1 MVIGIQKG
9 YTESMAI
16 TNYNAYIKQ
25 LESIYNQY
33 GYSVSDAILRDFI
46 VRERL
51 DVNFRITIQ
60 DLRKDLTTI
69 HNKASTRKP
78 LTSPLRTTQKPATKP
93 VLPASQAVI
102 KTYPEYMAALEK
114 LYINKGKVVLTDTEI
129 QNFISINKIDTEFGV
144 TKADVKK
151 RSPNHRQEMASAS
164 FQTTTYQNVH
174 SAKA

>member
-1 MVIGIQKG
+1 
-9 YTESMAI
+9 MAI
-16 TNYNAYIKQ
+16 TNYNAYLKQ
-25 LESIYNQY
+25 LESIYSQY

-69 HNKASTRKP
+69 HNRTSIRKP
-78 LTSPLRTTQKPATKP
+78 VTSPSRSVQKP
-93 VLPASQAVI
+93 VSPASQAVI
-102 KTYPEYMAALEK
+102 KTYPEYMVALEE

-129 QNFISINKIDTEFGV
+129 QNFISINKIDTAFGV

-151 RSPNHRQEMASAS
+151 RSPDNRQKMASAS
-164 FQTTTYQNVH
+164 FQATTVQHIY
-174 SAKA
+174 SAET